1 MGRFLRKNTTMANR
15 NQRTVSAIEDKLSHA
30 KSSLQTGKVSEA
42 EAILSSILKTEPQQ
56 FDALHL
62 LGIANYMQGKLE
74 VASGFFLRAIEI
86 HPQSA
91 KTFYNLGIV
100 HNARK
105 EYQNAVQCF
114 QRALDLDSG
123 DPDVSCALGDSL
135 AALDR
140 HGEAIDCYKRAI
152 AADNDNA
159 EALGKLGIALSKLGR
174 LDEAVAHYRK
184 AIGIKPDYAEAHYN
198 LGTTFSGLGRLDDA
212 VAHFRKA
219 IGIKPDYTKAHGN
232 LGIALSAL
240 GQPDDAVAHFR
251 KAIDIKPDFAEA
263 HSDLATALKELGR
276 LDEAVAHYHKAIDI
290 KPDYA
295 EAHSNLGIALS
306 ELGRQDDAVTHFR
319 KAIEIDPDHAKAH
332 SNLGTTLSELGR
344 LDEGVAHFRKAI
356 DINPDFAEAHRQL
369 TFSKTHSKYDDDIRI
384 MEEIFAQ
391 PDITDE
397 QRMHL
402 AFGLGKSFEDLQ
414 QYEKAFEFFAEGN
427 AIMRRTFSFE
437 IETWDAHFEKLKETF
452 DGSLFDRHQGVGCR
466 DETPIFVL
474 GMPRSGTTLIEQ
486 ILASHPKVH
495 AAGELNI
502 LSKTINAS
510 FDERTYPKDILHVD
524 GDVFERLGGEYIHQ
538 VREKSK
544 SATFI
549 TDKMPHNFIH
559 IGMIKLML
567 PNAKIIHCKRSP
579 KDTCLSIF
587 KTYFANVDHTYAYD
601 QNELGQYY
609 NLYRELMAHW
619 HSVLPGF
626 IHEIQYEDIVS
637 DQEEQTRALLAHSDL
652 EWNDACLKFYKT
664 DRTVKTA
671 SAAQVR
677 KPIYKGSVQSW
688 KRYETQLEPLLKA
701 LQVTS
706 LATA

>member
-30 KSSLQTGKVSEA
+30 KSSLRTGKVSEA
-42 EAILSSILKTEPQQ
+42 EAVLISILKTEPQQ

-62 LGIANYMQGKLE
+62 LGIANTMQGKLE
-74 VASGFFLRAIEI
+74 VASGFFLRAIERN
-86 HPQSA
+86 PQSA

-105 EYQNAVQCF
+105 EYQSAVQCF

-123 DPDVSCALGDSL
+123 DPDVSCALGDAL
-135 AALDR
+135 TALDR

-184 AIGIKPDYAEAHYN
+184 AIVIKPDYAEAHYN

-219 IGIKPDYTKAHGN
+219 IGIKPDYTMAHGN

-251 KAIDIKPDFAEA
+251 KAIDINPDFAEA
-263 HSDLATALKELGR
+263 HSNLGNALKELGA
-276 LDEAVAHYHKAIDI
+276 LEEAVAHYRKSIDI
-290 KPDYA
+290 RPDYA
-295 EAHSNLGIALS
+295 EAYSNLGIALS
-306 ELGRQDDAVTHFR
+306 GLGRQDDAVTHFR
-319 KAIEIDPDHAKAH
+319 KAIEIDPDYAKAH
-332 SNLGTTLSELGR
+332 SNLGATLSELGR

-356 DINPDFAEAHRQL
+356 EINPDFAEAHRQL
-369 TFSKTHSKYDDDIRI
+369 TFSKTYSKYDDDIRV

-391 PDITDE
+391 PDMLDE

-414 QYEKAFEFFAEGN
+414 KYEKAFEFFAEGN
-427 AIMRRTFSFE
+427 AIKRRTFSFE
-437 IETWDAHFEKLKETF
+437 IETWKTHFKKLKEIF
-452 DGSLFDRHQGVGCR
+452 DDSLFDRHQDVGCT

-474 GMPRSGTTLIEQ
+474 GMPRSGTTLLEQ
-486 ILASHPKVH
+486 ILASHPDVH
-495 AAGELNI
+495 AAGELDI

-510 FDERTYPKDILHVD
+510 FDKRKYPKNILDEDSDI
-524 GDVFERLGGEYIHQ
+524 FERLGGEYIHQ
-538 VREKSK
+538 VREKSEK
-544 SATFI
+544 ATFI
-549 TDKMPHNFIH
+549 TDKLPHNFLH

-567 PNAKIIHCKRSP
+567 PNAKIIHCERDS

-587 KTYFANVDHTYAYD
+587 KTYFSSQEHTYAYD

-609 NLYRELMAHW
+609 NFYRELMEHW

-626 IHEIQYEDIVS
+626 IHEIQYEDMVS
-637 DQEEQTRALLAHSDL
+637 DQEAQTRVLLAHCGL

-664 DRTVKTA
+664 DRPVKTA

-677 KPIYKGSVQSW
+677 QPIYKGSVQSW
-688 KRYETQLEPLLKA
+688 IRYEKQLAPLLKA
-701 LQVTS
+701 LR
-706 LATA
+706 